1 MLPQVKVQLCWISGE
16 VNSSDLVSKLFQDPF
31 RQANSNLFRFDPS
44 CFRTNENKHIF
55 LEVTK
60 SYERYTQLPD
70 EVLKV
75 QEKKILADASAQDN
89 F

>member
-1 MLPQVKVQLCWISGE
+1 MLPEVKVQLCWTPGE
-16 VNSSDLVSKLFQDPF
+16 KNSSNLESKLFQDPF
-31 RQANSNLFRFDPS
+31 RQANSNWFRFGPS

-75 QEKKILADASAQDN
+75 QKKKILADASAQDN